1 MVFMWKKCL
10 QILTHE
16 KAQGSLRYV
25 FFIITPY
32 IYEGKSVS
40 DVTNLFFTV
49 TLKHYRSVNTTP
61 RTDNSQKAERQISV
75 SLL

>member
-1 MVFMWKKCL
+1 MVFMKR
-10 QILTHE
+10 
-16 KAQGSLRYV
+16 LRAVSDMY

-49 TLKHYRSVNTTP
+49 TLKHYRSVNTTS

>member
-1 MVFMWKKCL
+1 MVFMWKKSF

-32 IYEGKSVS
+32 IHEGKSVS
-40 DVTNLFFTV
+40 DVKNLFFTV
-49 TLKHYRSVNTTP
+49 TLKHYR
-61 RTDNSQKAERQISV
+61 
-75 SLL
+75 

>member
-1 MVFMWKKCL
+1 MVFMWKKYL

-32 IYEGKSVS
+32 IYEGKRVS

-49 TLKHYRSVNTTP
+49 TLKHYR
-61 RTDNSQKAERQISV
+61 
-75 SLL
+75 